1 MKFDFQKIFF
11 PSIFLMSRFRYP
23 QKFLIISILFAIPIT
38 LGSYFFVTKTNE
50 EIQTIRFEQQGLK
63 YVTPTQKLL
72 KDIQQHR
79 GLTSIYLGGNTSI
92 AQTLALKGDE
102 VDRDFLELE
111 RVDAEAGKFLR
122 IKSEPSRIRDMK
134 KEWFDIKQAFNNNTL
149 TLESSFRTHTDL
161 RQEIIFFMGDI
172 ADKSDLALDHNL
184 NTSYLIETFI
194 NRVPIIGESMAQL
207 RVSGLMLPQG
217 KKLSQGEKQVF
228 ISLSNT
234 ANSYLQKTN
243 RQMNAIIDEDPRLQK
258 DLLPPLNDMTEAT
271 ETLLKTIDE
280 RIVQAEVNTIEQD
293 EFYKSTTVFIDR
305 VFDFYTKTVPVL
317 NTLLEEHI
325 TSHEKQ
331 RDLLFFSVGISLLLV
346 IYLFIGFYLGVKMTI
361 TNLRNATGRMLKG
374 DKGEDVSLNTKDE
387 FAEIANAFNII
398 INALIVS
405 NSNLKDNLAKRE
417 MMEKVFNERIERL
430 KGDN

>member
-1 MKFDFQKIFF
+1 MKFDFQKIFS

-23 QKFLIISILFAIPIT
+23 QKFFIISILFAIPIT
-38 LGSYFFVTKTNE
+38 LGSYFFVTKVNE

-63 YVTPTQKLL
+63 YITPIQKLL

-79 GLTSIYLGGNTSI
+79 GLTSIYLGGDTSV
-92 AQTLALKGDE
+92 AQTLASKGNE
-102 VDRDFLELE
+102 VDQDFLELE

-134 KEWFDIKQAFNNNTL
+134 KEWFDIKQAFDNNTL

-194 NRVPIIGESMAQL
+194 NRVPIISESMAQL

-243 RQMNAIIDEDPRLQK
+243 RQMNAILDEDPSLQE
-258 DLLPPLNDMTEAT
+258 DLLSPLNDMTEAT

-280 RIVQAEVNTIEQD
+280 RIIQAEVNTIEQD

-317 NTLLEEHI
+317 NTLLENRVNGL
-325 TSHEKQ
+325 EKQ
-331 RDLLFFSVGISLLLV
+331 RNLLFLFVGISLILV

-361 TNLRNATGRMLKG
+361 TNLRNTTGRMLKG
-374 DKGEDVSLNTKDE
+374 NKGEDVTLDTKDE

-398 INALIVS
+398 INTLIVS

-417 MMEKVFNERIERL
+417 MMAKVFNERIERL
-430 KGDN
+430 NSDN

>member
-1 MKFDFQKIFF
+1 MKFDFQKIFS